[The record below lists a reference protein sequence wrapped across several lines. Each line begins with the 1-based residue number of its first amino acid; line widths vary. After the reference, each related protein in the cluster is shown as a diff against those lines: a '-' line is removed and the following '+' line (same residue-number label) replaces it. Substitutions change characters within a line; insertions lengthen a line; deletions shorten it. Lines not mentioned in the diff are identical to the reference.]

1 MKEKMKTVEENIILP
16 KAPWITFSVD
26 TEYRELFENFCNRN
40 QIPFEEVYT
49 GDQEITYCV
58 RDGIDEK
65 DVCSYMLRKT
75 LTPGELET
83 YDLIHMLFLQ
93 RIYWAPQYEYEFH
106 IYRTPEDEWLLSHF
120 HDT

>member
-16 KAPWITFSVD
+16 KAPWITFSID
-26 TEYRELFENFCNRN
+26 TEHRELFENFCNRN
-40 QIPFEEVYT
+40 QIPFEEVYA
-49 GDQEITYCV
+49 GNQEITYCV

-75 LTPGELET
+75 LTPGDLET
-83 YDLIHMLFLQ
+83 YDLIHMLFLL

-120 HDT
+120 NAI